1 MRQIEIYEIKK
12 SPKNSLI
19 SKFAVIYDKPFN
31 TFVGTLIMRNVEN
44 YKVEN
49 SHKKKMI
56 SQFANFEVIKLSY
69 Q

>member
-1 MRQIEIYEIKK
+1 MMVQVEK

-31 TFVGTLIMRNVEN
+31 TFVGTLIMRNIEN

-49 SHKKKMI
+49 SQKKNLI
-56 SQFANFEVIKLSY
+56 SQFANVEVIMLSF